1 MDEETKTML
10 LNDPTVEVKIRETED
25 GEELVMTA
33 KDMYEKYADK
43 VVFMKLCA
51 YDNYGKKRSIW
62 RPCKLGIYVEMK
74 MP

>member
-1 MDEETKTML
+1 MDEDTKTMHI
-10 LNDPTVEVKIRETED
+10 NDSSVEVKIRETVD

-33 KDMYEKYADK
+33 KEMYEKYADK
-43 VVFMKLCA
+43 EIYMKLCA
-51 YDNYGKKRSIW
+51 YDNYGQKRSIW